1 MEPGIKIVFIYHVLY
16 GSLLVRCHRVVNK
29 GSRLRRSSCCS
40 HTLRPVFAHSSRPVF
55 GIRCPC
61 VRAFIAHTFKSVL
74 VGRNKVWQS
83 YIHDMG
89 GSQAILLQR
98 MILKVDRTHV
108 AKGEE
113 NPVVLRCTR
122 SRISC

>member
-40 HTLRPVFAHSSRPVF
+40 HTLRPVF

-61 VRAFIAHTFKSVL
+61 VRAFIAHTFKSGL

-122 SRISC
+122 SRIGC